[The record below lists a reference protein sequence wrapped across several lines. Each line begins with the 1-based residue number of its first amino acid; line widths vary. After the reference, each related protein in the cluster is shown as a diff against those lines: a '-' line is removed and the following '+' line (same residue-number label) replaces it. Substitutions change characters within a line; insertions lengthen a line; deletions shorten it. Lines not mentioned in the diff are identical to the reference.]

1 MKNNKVL
8 KLVQLALL
16 AAIVI
21 VFQMMGSFIHIGPT
35 SVSLVLIPIV
45 LGGILLGPLYGGILG
60 FLFGAITLWA
70 GISASDFFTN
80 VLFTSQPFATTLI
93 CLGKGTLAGVGAG
106 YAYKVLKNKNKLA
119 ASFFAAASAP
129 IINTGLFILGGLTL
143 VNGTLAAN
151 LSTFGAEG
159 ATVTYFL
166 VIGCAGLN
174 FIAEFALNIIIAPA
188 INTIVNAVTKRIK

>member
-1 MKNNKVL
+1 MKHNSVL

-60 FLFGAITLWA
+60 LLFGAITLWA
-70 GISASDFFTN
+70 GITASDFFTN
-80 VLFTSQPFATTLI
+80 VLFTSQPFATALI

-106 YAYKVLKNKNKLA
+106 YAYKAFKKLNKLT
-119 ASFFAAASAP
+119 ASFFAAAAAP
-129 IINTGLFILGGLTL
+129 VINTGLFILGGLTL
-143 VNGTLAAN
+143 VNGTLEAN
-151 LSTFGAEG
+151 LATFGAEG

-166 VIGCAGLN
+166 IIGCAGLN
-174 FIAEFALNIIIAPA
+174 FVAEFALNLIIAPA
-188 INTIVNAVTKRIK
+188 INTIVNAISRRIK

>member
-70 GISASDFFTN
+70 GISARAFRNDTYLPWQRN
-80 VLFTSQPFATTLI
+80 ACRCRCRI
-93 CLGKGTLAGVGAG
+93 C
-106 YAYKVLKNKNKLA
+106 
-119 ASFFAAASAP
+119 
-129 IINTGLFILGGLTL
+129 I
-143 VNGTLAAN
+143 
-151 LSTFGAEG
+151 
-159 ATVTYFL
+159 
-166 VIGCAGLN
+166 
-174 FIAEFALNIIIAPA
+174 
-188 INTIVNAVTKRIK
+188 

>member
-1 MKNNKVL
+1 MKHNSVL

-60 FLFGAITLWA
+60 LLFGAITLWA

-80 VLFTSQPFATTLI
+80 VLFTSQPFATALI

-106 YAYKVLKNKNKLA
+106 YAYKALKGLNKLA
-119 ASFFAAASAP
+119 ASFFAAAAAP

-143 VNGTLAAN
+143 VNGTLEAN
-151 LSTFGAEG
+151 LATFGAEG

-174 FIAEFALNIIIAPA
+174 FIAEFALNLIIAPA
-188 INTIVNAVTKRIK
+188 INTIVNAVSRRIK